1 MNERV
6 RDSEELQLGRLCMQ
20 FVNSVC
26 RTVVES
32 AQRDPVF
39 TDRPRIEY
47 AGRLLM
53 ALDTY
58 NKVKNGRRIF
68 SGIDPVLT
76 FVLGLCCQCLQ
87 G

>member
-58 NKVKNGRRIF
+58 NKVKWATNIF
-68 SGIDPVLT
+68 WD
-76 FVLGLCCQCLQ
+76 
-87 G
+87 